1 MVRGRGSQKLNTAEA
16 GDRKFGLVPK
26 LERLGLFETG
36 PGRGLLRLED
46 HLRENRWARWPALA
60 GRAQGADMSRY
71 VIDAPTL
78 LHLLADV
85 VKVSPRHQIV
95 AQT

>member
-1 MVRGRGSQKLNTAEA
+1 MAR
-16 GDRKFGLVPK
+16 
-26 LERLGLFETG
+26 TG
-36 PGRGLLRLED
+36 
-46 HLRENRWARWPALA
+46 W
-60 GRAQGADMSRY
+60 RAQGADMSRY

-78 LHLLADV
+78 LHLVADG

>member
-1 MVRGRGSQKLNTAEA
+1 MAR
-16 GDRKFGLVPK
+16 
-26 LERLGLFETG
+26 TG
-36 PGRGLLRLED
+36 
-46 HLRENRWARWPALA
+46 W
-60 GRAQGADMSRY
+60 RAQGGDMSRY

-78 LHLLADV
+78 LHLVADG